1 MAFMEMELFVQ
12 NKQEAPRCLQSSK
25 QNAGS
30 GMGAVGGMAITA
42 HPLPRLEP
50 APGREQVGQW
60 LEQVEWDLTSPPGGL
75 STIRAAGLHP
85 SGSLW
90 TSLGLAAH
98 GHSLEGGWLMPDQ
111 WVLHL
116 T

>member
-1 MAFMEMELFVQ
+1 MAFMETELFVQ

-25 QNAGS
+25 QNAGL

-60 LEQVEWDLTSPPGGL
+60 LEQVEWDLTSPQEDCLLSGL
-75 STIRAAGLHP
+75 LVSILQAPCGL
-85 SGSLW
+85 L
-90 TSLGLAAH
+90 
-98 GHSLEGGWLMPDQ
+98 
-111 WVLHL
+111 
-116 T
+116 